1 MKRNLQKL
9 VTTLPDVEDVLLFG
23 SAVRGK
29 VQPKDIDI
37 LILFKKK
44 VDKHSEYLIRK
55 ELENYYSNLSIVSK
69 TLTTALEPTFDARE
83 SILFE
88 GVSLLSRKNLAQTYG
103 FVSFGMF
110 KYAVKG
116 WSNVQKTKF
125 YYALNGRSGNGGILR
140 EYHSMRLSDNIVLT
154 PIESIEPMRDFLDS
168 WQIRYL
174 YIPVVIP
181 ARLQHARI
189 LQQL

>member
-1 MKRNLQKL
+1 LKRNLQKL

-88 GVSLLSRKNLAQTYG
+88 GVSLLSRKISLRPMVLFRSGCSSMPSKGGATFRRPSFTTHLMVVLG
-103 FVSFGMF
+103 MEGFFVSIIRCGFQTISF
-110 KYAVKG
+110 
-116 WSNVQKTKF
+116 
-125 YYALNGRSGNGGILR
+125 LP
-140 EYHSMRLSDNIVLT
+140 LS
-154 PIESIEPMRDFLDS
+154 R
-168 WQIRYL
+168 
-174 YIPVVIP
+174 
-181 ARLQHARI
+181 A
-189 LQQL
+189 